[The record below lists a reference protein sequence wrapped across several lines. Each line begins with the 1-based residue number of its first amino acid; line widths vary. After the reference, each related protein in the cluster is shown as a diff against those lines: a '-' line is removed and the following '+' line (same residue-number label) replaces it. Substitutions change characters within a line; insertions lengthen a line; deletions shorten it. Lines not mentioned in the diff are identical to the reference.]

1 MRLPEINGLSRSV
14 DTNIEF
20 RGINHNLFVG
30 ENEFF
35 DTYNLCSTNYPV
47 MTPRAARAY
56 CGMLANAQGL
66 YARGKIVWAA
76 DGKLYY
82 GGEQVQGVTL
92 TSGEKQFVG
101 MGAYVIVFP
110 DGVRYNTSTGAV
122 DWLAASWTGASATVT
137 LSRQD
142 GEDYENV
149 TTSDTEPANPQG
161 GDYWLDTSVEP
172 HVLRVYSAT
181 GSWNAILTTYARI
194 EAAGLNE
201 AFKVGDAVTFAGGP
215 DEING
220 THEIVALGHNET
232 SGTGWA
238 VISCVLDQVTQTA
251 TGLSASRD
259 VPQMDY
265 VTELNNRLWG
275 CSNQN
280 HEIYCCRLGDP
291 TNWKAYGTGAGD
303 AWAATIGSSGDFTGA
318 CAFGGAVLFWKED
331 ILHKVM
337 GTKPG
342 NFQIIDTPV
351 RGVQKGSEKSL
362 CIVNEVLMY
371 KSRDGVMVYDGA
383 SPMNVG
389 EKLGTARLYDAC
401 AGVEGD
407 RYYISMRTEGGTWG
421 LWVFNEAK
429 GLWHREDE
437 THALAFAALDGQ
449 LYFLRAD
456 GHMMAVRGNAEKMKT
471 ASEADAASVAVEL
484 PFDWWAETGD
494 MLLELPDNKYISR
507 IQIKAS
513 VDKES
518 ALMIEAMYDSDGQWR
533 TLWKRGRSRK
543 ASFTVPLMPARCDHM
558 RLRVSGHGHAAVYAI
573 SKEIERGSEL

>member
-1 MRLPEINGLSRSV
+1 MRLPELNSVARSI
-14 DTNIEF
+14 DHSIEF
-20 RGINHNLFVG
+20 KGINHNLFVG

-47 MTPRAARAY
+47 MSPRAARAY
-56 CGMLANAQGL
+56 VGMLNNAQGL
-66 YARGKIVWAA
+66 YARGKLVWAA
-76 DGKLYY
+76 DNKLYY
-82 GGEQVQGVTL
+82 DGQQVQGVNL
-92 TSGEKQFVG
+92 SSGQKQFVG

-110 DGVRYNTSTGAV
+110 DGVRYNTSTGEV
-122 DWLAASWTGASATVT
+122 DWLAASWRDITMSGATVT

-142 GEDYENV
+142 GEDYESV
-149 TTSDTEPANPQG
+149 TTSDTAPSNPQG

-194 EAAGLNE
+194 EVGMIHL

-215 DEING
+215 DDING
-220 THEIVALGHNET
+220 THEIVALGYNET
-232 SGTGWA
+232 TQKGWV
-238 VISCVLDQVTQTA
+238 VISCVLDQETETV

-259 VPQMDY
+259 VPQMDF

-275 CSNQN
+275 CSNAA
-280 HEIYCCRLGDP
+280 HEIYCCKLGDP
-291 TNWKAYGTGAGD
+291 TNWMKYGTGAGD

-342 NFQIIDTPV
+342 NFQIIDAPI

-362 CIVNEVLMY
+362 CLINEVLMY

-389 EKLGTARLYDAC
+389 DKLGTARLYDAC
-401 AGVEGD
+401 AGVDGD
-407 RYYISMRTEGGTWG
+407 RYYISMRTEDGKWG

-449 LYFLRAD
+449 LYFLRDD
-456 GHMMAVRGNAEKMKT
+456 GHMMAVRGNLEKAKEGVT
-471 ASEADAASVAVEL
+471 AAVEL

-494 MLLELPDNKYISR
+494 MLIEMPDNKYLSR
-507 IQIKAS
+507 LSVRAS

-518 ALMIEAMYDSDGQWR
+518 TLQIEAMYDSDGQWR
-533 TLWKRGRSRK
+533 TLYKRGRSRK
-543 ASFTVPLMPARCDHM
+543 ASFTVPLIPARCDHM
-558 RLRVSGHGHAAVYAI
+558 RLRVSGHGHGAVYAI